1 MPHYLLYVGCLVFVN
16 LLKKTLIISLPLFC
30 SAQSTLQHMLSC
42 YECIKGYRSQKT
54 CQVVSR
60 KMRAKEVC
68 TYVSI
73 SILTLLISPQAWSTL
88 LPCCVL
94 VLAARAAGLP
104 PVSAVPLQEDLE
116 YGDYD
121 YTDQVKLSTELHNI
135 HF

>member
-1 MPHYLLYVGCLVFVN
+1 MY
-16 LLKKTLIISLPLFC
+16 II
-30 SAQSTLQHMLSC
+30 
-42 YECIKGYRSQKT
+42 
-54 CQVVSR
+54 
-60 KMRAKEVC
+60 
-68 TYVSI
+68 SI

-121 YTDQVKLSTELHNI
+121 YTDQVKLSTKLHNI